1 MLRWLVRALVAT
13 FRRTRYIE
21 IARTD
26 AETARKGYAALRSDW
41 EAVGRDMR
49 TVMQGRKRN

>member
-1 MLRWLVRALVAT
+1 MLRWLVRALVAM
-13 FRRTRYIE
+13 FRRTRYIK

-26 AETARKGYAALRSDW
+26 AEAARKDYAALRSDW

-49 TVMQGRKRN
+49 TAMRGRKRD